1 MIGAGELLFILPL
14 RKEFKMES
22 STRKKGLIML
32 VEDEV
37 LVGMMLRKKI
47 EAHGYMTSEVITTG
61 EEAVQWARSEKPDLL
76 FMDVALPGKIDGVEA
91 ARQIKE
97 LFDIPVVFFT
107 GNHRDTEL
115 IERSKAL
122 CPVAILDKLG
132 SFDAVIRAVESG
144 LGGSKG

>member
-1 MIGAGELLFILPL
+1 
-14 RKEFKMES
+14 ME
-22 STRKKGLIML
+22 TKNRKKGLIML

-37 LVGMMLRKKI
+37 LVGMMLRKRI
-47 EAHGYMTSEVITTG
+47 EAHGYITSDVITTG

-91 ARQIKE
+91 TRQIKTF
-97 LFDIPVVFFT
+97 LDIPVIFFT
-107 GNHRDTEL
+107 GNHRDPQI

-122 CPVAILDKLG
+122 FPVAILDKLG

-144 LGGSKG
+144 LGGSNGCNS